1 MEALIKIK
9 AYLHE
14 AGLAGYLTIGSA
26 MFLVVITVERINLLF
41 MKLKPLSEDSM
52 NDINKKIL
60 SKDYSGALQ
69 LCNSSKNIPQ
79 LDVIKSA
86 LIAVDSGREAVK
98 NSLGATIV
106 RITKKCEKRVTLIAL
121 IASVATL
128 LGLLGTITGL
138 ITTFAAI
145 ANADPAEKA
154 TKLGLG
160 ISEAMNSTALGLIVG
175 VIAMVIHTVITNR
188 IDEIVGLAQ
197 ETGFNVA
204 TSIEQSERG
213 E

>member
-1 MEALIKIK
+1 MELLLKIK

-26 MFLVVITVERINLLF
+26 FFLVIIAIERYSLLF
-41 MKLKPLSEDSM
+41 GKLKPLSPESF
-52 NDINKKIL
+52 NEIQKKIL

-69 LCNSSKNIPQ
+69 LCNSNQNIPQ

-86 LIAVDSGREAVK
+86 LIAVDSGREAIK

-106 RITKKCEKRVTLIAL
+106 RITKRCEKRVSLIAL

-175 VIAMVIHTVITNR
+175 VIAMVIHTLLTNR
-188 IDEIVGLAQ
+188 IDEIIGLAQ

-204 TSIEQSERG
+204 TAIEQSERG